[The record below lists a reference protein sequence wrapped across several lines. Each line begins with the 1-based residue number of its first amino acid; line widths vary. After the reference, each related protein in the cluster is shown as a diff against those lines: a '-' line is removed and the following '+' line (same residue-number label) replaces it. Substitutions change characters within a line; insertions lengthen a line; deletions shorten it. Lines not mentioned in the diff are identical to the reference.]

1 MKEKILKYTGTES
14 LAQIIEKICFFVI
27 GFVMSFAKIAG
38 MFSPFCISFSMSL
51 PKKWSMFSFLGGIFG
66 VIGCFNS
73 FNGEVYICALII
85 GMILKI
91 FFDFKSNF
99 WNAIFSIISFG
110 IPSIISMLI
119 HPVGFGTI
127 VMIYSETILVGSF
140 TVLFKCSLKN
150 MNIKIRKTSDLIGL
164 SIIVIAVLIAFCN
177 LNFASFNFGRFLAAV
192 LVIQAAILIGVTGG
206 AAVGIIVT
214 IGLAL
219 FTKDFAIIGAI
230 VTVSG
235 FMAGIFKPVGK
246 AIQAAAFIGTYLLGC
261 GFFGGLSINSFIE
274 VFIAS
279 CVAYLVPIDIFQ
291 GIIEKNRIKN
301 FNSNFMANDDMAL
314 KLQFTAKTLLDLQ
327 NNIQECA
334 KKMDKM
340 SYKDISDIYVKTAND
355 VCKNCG
361 LRTFCWITSYN
372 ETMRSLN
379 KVSNMLRQN
388 GKIVQEN
395 LPIFLKQKCC
405 KLGSL
410 IQSINLG
417 YRDFVCKEQTSRRI
431 NEARSIA
438 TEQFTGMSDLLM
450 EMSKELSDFEKI
462 DSETT
467 NVIKNILKD
476 RGIEYSGVSCILDRF
491 DHLTIDLYLDELP
504 PKNEICSIA
513 RTISEFIGRQIE
525 LPTIIKANK
534 SYKISFFEIASLSV
548 DFAVMQTLPNGNSCC
563 GDSYDFFMDG
573 KGFAH
578 MLLSDGMGN
587 GSRAAVDSLMT
598 CSTMRRLIQ
607 TGFGFNST
615 LKLLNLSFAI
625 KSKEESLATIDTCT
639 IDLYTGKTKFIKAGA
654 TSSYVIRRGKVTE
667 FGCTSLPIGIIQG
680 INFDTKELKLSKGD
694 VIVMVTDGATSSGT
708 EWISSELK
716 LIYNQN
722 SNEIA
727 KTIINSAK
735 RRSDPK
741 HIDDIT
747 VLVSKII

>member
-1 MKEKILKYTGTES
+1 MREKILKYTGTENM
-14 LAQIIEKICFFVI
+14 AQVIEKICFFAI

-38 MFSPFCISFSMSL
+38 IFSPFCIAFSMSL
-51 PKKWSMFSFLGGIFG
+51 PKKWAVFSFLGGILG
-66 VIGCFNS
+66 VIVCLNN
-73 FNGEVYICALII
+73 FNGEVYICTLII
-85 GMILKI
+85 GIILKL
-91 FFDFKSNF
+91 FFDLKSNF

-110 IPSIISMLI
+110 TPSVISMFI
-119 HPVGFGTI
+119 HPVGFGTLI
-127 VMIYSETILVGSF
+127 MIYAEVILIGSF
-140 TVLFKCSLKN
+140 TVLFKCSFKN
-150 MNIKIRKTSDLIGL
+150 MNISIKKTSDLIGL
-164 SIIVIAVLIAFCN
+164 SIIGIAVLISLCN
-177 LNFASFNFGRFLAAV
+177 LNFANFNFGRFLAAI
-192 LVIQAAILIGVTGG
+192 LVIQAAILIGVSGG

-230 VTVSG
+230 ITVSG
-235 FMAGIFKPVGK
+235 FIAGIFKPVGK
-246 AIQAAAFIGTYLLGC
+246 TVQAIAFVGTYLLGC
-261 GFFGGLSINSFIE
+261 GFFGGLSISSFIE
-274 VFIAS
+274 IFIAS
-279 CVAYLVPIDIFQ
+279 CVAYILPIDIFT
-291 GIIEKNRIKN
+291 GVIERDSFKK

-327 NNIQECA
+327 NSIQECA
-334 KKMDKM
+334 KKMDRLT
-340 SYKDISDIYVKTAND
+340 YKDISDIYVKTAND

-361 LRTFCWITSYN
+361 LNTFCWITSYN

-379 KVSNMLRQN
+379 KVSSMLRQN
-388 GKIVQEN
+388 GKIMQEN

-405 KLGSL
+405 KLNNL

-431 NEARSIA
+431 NEVRSIA
-438 TEQFTGMSDLLM
+438 TEQFTGMSELLM
-450 EMSKELSDFEKI
+450 EMSREFADFEKI

-467 NVIKNILKD
+467 TVVKNILKD
-476 RGIEYSGVSCILDRF
+476 RGIECNGISCILDKF
-491 DHLTIDLYLDELP
+491 DHLTIDLYLDQLP
-504 PKNEICSIA
+504 QKNELHSIVEV
-513 RTISEFIGRQIE
+513 ISESIGRQLE

-534 SYKISFFEIASLSV
+534 SYKVSFFEIASLSV

-598 CSTMRRLIQ
+598 CSTMKRLIQ
-607 TGFGFNST
+607 TGFGFKST

-639 IDLYTGKTKFIKAGA
+639 IDLYTGNIKFVKAGA
-654 TSSYVIRRGKVTE
+654 TSSYIIRRGNVTE

-680 INFDTKELKLSKGD
+680 INFDSKELKLSKGD

-708 EWISSELK
+708 EWISNELK
-716 LIYNQN
+716 LIYNKNADQ
-722 SNEIA
+722 IA
-727 KTIINSAK
+727 KKIIESAK
-735 RRSDPK
+735 KRSDPR

-747 VLVSKII
+747 VLVSKMV

>member
-1 MKEKILKYTGTES
+1 MKEKILKYTGTENME
-14 LAQIIEKICFFVI
+14 QIIEKICFFII

-38 MFSPFCISFSMSL
+38 IFSPFCIAFSMSL
-51 PKKWSMFSFLGGIFG
+51 PKKLAIFSFLGGIFG
-66 VIGCFNS
+66 GIVCFNS
-73 FNGEVYICALII
+73 FNGEVYICALTI
-85 GMILKI
+85 GIILKI
-91 FFDFKSNF
+91 FFDFNSNF

-110 IPSIISMLI
+110 TPSIISMI
-119 HPVGFGTI
+119 MHPVGFGTLI
-127 VMIYSETILVGSF
+127 MVYAEAILIGSF

-150 MNIKIRKTSDLIGL
+150 MNLNIQKTSDFIGL
-164 SIIVIAVLIAFCN
+164 SIIVVAVLISLCN
-177 LNFASFNFGRFLAAV
+177 LNFANFNFGRFLAAI
-192 LVIQAAILIGVTGG
+192 LVIQAAILIGVSGG
-206 AAVGIIVT
+206 AAVGIVVT

-219 FTKDFAIIGAI
+219 FTKDFAMVGAI
-230 VTVSG
+230 ITVSG
-235 FMAGIFKPVGK
+235 FVAGIFKPVGK
-246 AIQAAAFIGTYLLGC
+246 TVQSIVFIGTYLLGC
-261 GFFGGLSINSFIE
+261 GFFGGISINSLIE
-274 VFIAS
+274 ICIAACIACIIPTDVFKG
-279 CVAYLVPIDIFQ
+279 ID
-291 GIIEKNRIKN
+291 GKNSLKN

-334 KKMDKM
+334 KKLDKIT
-340 SYKDISDIYVKTAND
+340 YQDISDIYEKTAND

-361 LRTFCWITSYN
+361 LNTFCWITSYN

-379 KVSNMLRQN
+379 KVSGILRQN
-388 GKIVQEN
+388 GKIISEN

-405 KLGSL
+405 KISSL

-417 YRDFVCKEQTSRRI
+417 YRDFLCKEQTSRRI

-450 EMSKELSDFEKI
+450 EMSKELADFEKI
-462 DSETT
+462 DSKTT
-467 NVIKNILKD
+467 NLVKNILKD
-476 RGIEYSGVSCILDRF
+476 KGIEYSGISCILDRF

-504 PKNEICSIA
+504 PKNEIYSIVEV
-513 RTISEFIGRQIE
+513 ISESIGRPLE

-563 GDSYDFFMDG
+563 GDSYDFFMDS

-639 IDLYTGKTKFIKAGA
+639 IDLYTGKTKFVKAGA
-654 TSSYVIRRGKVTE
+654 TSSYIVRRGNVTE

-680 INFDTKELKLSKGD
+680 INFDSKELKLSKGD
-694 VIVMVTDGATSSGT
+694 IIVMVTDGATSSGT
-708 EWISSELK
+708 EWISDELK
-716 LIYNQN
+716 LIYNRNADQ
-722 SNEIA
+722 IA
-727 KTIINSAK
+727 KKIIESAK
-735 RRSDPK
+735 KRSDPK

-747 VLVSKII
+747 ILVSKLI